1 LHPEDP
7 GTVIG
12 ENDYE
17 KLVPSFIFK
26 IDQVL
31 VHIHPMDF
39 SFVAEDNLEKI
50 FRCFAMYGLKVN
62 LMQNS
67 AISFDV
73 CVNNDNSRIPGVIAE
88 LEKEFRVTFTTG
100 LELITIRYFDEATIA
115 RVLVNKDLLL
125 SQRTRTT
132 IQMVVRDIGN
142 EQ

>member
-1 LHPEDP
+1 VLIHVHP
-7 GTVIG
+7 T
-12 ENDYE
+12 
-17 KLVPSFIFK
+17 
-26 IDQVL
+26 
-31 VHIHPMDF
+31 DF

-73 CVNNDNSRIPGVIAE
+73 CVNNDNSRIPGVISE
-88 LEKEFRVTFTTG
+88 LEKEFRVSFTTG
-100 LELITIRYFDEATIA
+100 LELITIRYFDDATIA

-125 SQRTRTT
+125 SQRTKTT
-132 IQMVVRDIGN
+132 IQMVVKDLNN